1 MPKLA
6 YCLPL
11 ARVINLFKAMKHI
24 FLTLIFLIVLP
35 ILAQAQLWE
44 HTYGKSGYQDH
55 SGFYLQHYDEGIL
68 TGGSSGILYEFSH
81 TRLYK
86 LDFNGDTLW
95 TKLLSSANNNYIR
108 NIANTPDHGIVGA
121 GSIYPE
127 DIEGASKPFVFKLDV
142 CGELQWCTYFETDRL
157 LPWADGIAATDDGG
171 YMVTLN
177 SFGDHD
183 TENTFLAKLDANGV
197 PLWMKPVINPEIY
210 TDARVPLS
218 RSLQKTAGGDYL
230 VSGRV
235 YWRHN
240 PWEEVFWIRP
250 FYALF
255 DEQGNEKWVTPFGI
269 ADSLIGFGVS
279 CTELDSNYLLCA
291 ATQLIYQSDLANGYL
306 IELDGQGNVMQYRII
321 LPEDID
327 DECYSLDFRYI
338 QQIDDTLVLA
348 MSFLTSITHFFPSI
362 LSLGPDVFGEDLPLA
377 GLRKFGDKMHY
388 HLIGKTSDNKIFSA
402 KRNRPNPNAPP
413 TDMYLLKV
421 DANLQTDSIRP
432 DSRIYDY
439 HCPHPIVHSE
449 VFFNNCHVVVN
460 TPELMEQMPQ
470 TRGYRA
476 AFNIHPNPAGDRVHF
491 RFDKPVTEGL
501 LEVYVYNNHG
511 NLMLQSHSYSTSNDG
526 IDISA
531 LPAGFYMVRIVHKE
545 HSLGTQKLIKL

>member
-1 MPKLA
+1 MKHFFLRIIFSA
-6 YCLPL
+6 ILPL
-11 ARVINLFKAMKHI
+11 
-24 FLTLIFLIVLP
+24 LT
-35 ILAQAQLWE
+35 QAQLWE
-44 HTYGKSGYQDH
+44 HSYGKPGYQDH

-95 TKLLSSANNNYIR
+95 TKLLSSVYDNQIQ

-121 GSIYPE
+121 GFIYFE
-127 DIEGASKPFVFKLDV
+127 DIEGAAKPFVFKLDA
-142 CGELQWCTYFETDRL
+142 CGELEWCTYFETDRL

-171 YMVTLN
+171 YMVSLN

-210 TDARVPLS
+210 TDARVPS
-218 RSLQKTAGGDYL
+218 SHSLQKTASGDYL

-255 DEQGNEKWVTPFGI
+255 DAQGNEKWVTPFGI
-269 ADSLIGFGVS
+269 ADSLLGFGAS

-291 ATQLIYQSDLANGYL
+291 ATQLIYQSDLSNGYL
-306 IELDGQGNVMQYRII
+306 IELDGQGIVMQYRII

-327 DECYSLDFRYI
+327 GECYSLDFRDI
-338 QQIDDTLVLA
+338 QQIGDTLVLA
-348 MSFLTSITHFFPSI
+348 MPFLTSITHYFPSI
-362 LSLGPDVFGEDLPLA
+362 LSLGLDVFGEDLPLA
-377 GLRKFGDKMHY
+377 SLRKFSDKMHY
-388 HLIGKTSDNKIFSA
+388 HLIGKTSDNKVFSA
-402 KRNRPNPNAPP
+402 KRYRPNPNAPP

-439 HCPHPIVHSE
+439 HCPHPISYSE
-449 VFFNNCHVVVN
+449 VFFDNCHVVVN
-460 TPELMEQMPQ
+460 LQELMEKAPKTEGQ
-470 TRGYRA
+470 RA
-476 AFNIHPNPAGDRVHF
+476 SFSIHPNPARDRIHI
-491 RFDKPVTEGL
+491 RFEKPVMQGQ
-501 LEVYVYNNHG
+501 LEVYVYNTHG
-511 NLMLQSHSYSTSNDG
+511 RLMLQPSGYNISEAG
-526 IDISA
+526 IDISG
-531 LPAGFYMVRIVHKE
+531 LPAGFYMVQLVHKG
-545 HSLGTQKLIKL
+545 HSLGTKKLIKL